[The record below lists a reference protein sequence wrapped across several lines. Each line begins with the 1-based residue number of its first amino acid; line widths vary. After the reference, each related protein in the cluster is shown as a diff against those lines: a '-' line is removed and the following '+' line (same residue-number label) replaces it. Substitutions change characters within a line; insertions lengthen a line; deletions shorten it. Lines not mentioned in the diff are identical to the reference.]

1 MRTVVVENSNFIPTK
16 HAEYEQR
23 VKRRT
28 QAHCIGRVTRKE
40 YCGLLESLSNLSASQ
55 MPF

>member
-28 QAHCIGRVTRKE
+28 QAHCIGRATRKE